1 MTTTTVACMPVSII
15 SGVSKVKASST
26 ADGSAYFYAGHSCGC
41 KSPPGLKSRLFC
53 MLGECACT
61 L

>member
-1 MTTTTVACMPVSII
+1 MTTTTVACMPFSFVL
-15 SGVSKVKASST
+15 GVSKVKASST

-41 KSPPGLKSRLFC
+41 KSPGLKPGLFC